1 LTTVLPVIR
10 SDAVIEAALDGT
22 LQQAFTVDKRAA
34 AGTSTL
40 RKTGFF
46 AATVAAT
53 PSGPRGLVNRDE
65 ANMLARQARQ
75 RAEHAERKARNG
87 GIGRMQKRAP
97 ADSDAASL
105 CRTSRLRRIV
115 PGFYGGVR

>member
-1 LTTVLPVIR
+1 MTTVLPVIR
-10 SDAVIEAALDGT
+10 YDPVIEAALDGT
-22 LQQAFTVDKRAA
+22 LRQAFTVDKRTA

-40 RKTGFF
+40 RKTGF
-46 AATVAAT
+46 APSMASTS
-53 PSGPRGLVNRDE
+53 SGPRVLVNRDE
-65 ANMLARQARQ
+65 ANLLTRQARQ

-87 GIGRMQKRAP
+87 GIETMQKRAP

-105 CRTSRLRRIV
+105 CRTSGLRRIV

>member
-10 SDAVIEAALDGT
+10 YDSVIEAGLDGA

-34 AGTSTL
+34 AGTTTR
-40 RKTGFF
+40 RKTGF
-46 AATVAAT
+46 APSVAAT
-53 PSGPRGLVNRDE
+53 PSGPRALVNRDE
-65 ANMLARQARQ
+65 ANLLARQARP

-97 ADSDAASL
+97 ADSGAASL
-105 CRTSRLRRIV
+105 GRTSGLRRIV

>member
-10 SDAVIEAALDGT
+10 HDAVIEAALDGT
-22 LQQAFTVDKRAA
+22 LQQAFSVDKRGCWHYHPAQNR
-34 AGTSTL
+34 L
-40 RKTGFF
+40 RPECGRR
-46 AATVAAT
+46 
-53 PSGPRGLVNRDE
+53 PSGSRVLVNRDE
-65 ANMLARQARQ
+65 ANLLARQARQ

>member
-1 LTTVLPVIR
+1 MIHQINRKMSASKVDGIVVRRGPAAR
-10 SDAVIEAALDGT
+10 DALRTAIELHA
-22 LQQAFTVDKRAA
+22 
-34 AGTSTL
+34 
-40 RKTGFF
+40 
-46 AATVAAT
+46 
-53 PSGPRGLVNRDE
+53 SGPRGLVNRDE

-97 ADSDAASL
+97 ADSDAASP